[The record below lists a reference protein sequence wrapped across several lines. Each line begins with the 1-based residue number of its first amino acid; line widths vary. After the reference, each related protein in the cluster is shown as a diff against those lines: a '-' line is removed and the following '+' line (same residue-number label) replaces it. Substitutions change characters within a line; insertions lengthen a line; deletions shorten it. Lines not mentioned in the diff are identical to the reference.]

1 MIRLFDLH
9 CDTLLKLYYKNESF
23 KENSLHISLNKSKA
37 FSPYIQCMA
46 IWSDSSLSDEEA
58 FLNYKRVLSYAKQ
71 QEISFLKYDIF
82 KKSAF
87 LLAVEDARILCNDL
101 SRLDRL
107 YQDGVRLLTL
117 NWQGKSI
124 IGGAW
129 DTNFGLSDFGK
140 ATLFR
145 SFELGIIPDISHSS
159 LEGSYDALCIANEL
173 KKPIIASHSNSFEIC
188 NHKRNLTNETF
199 LEIVKL
205 GGLVGISLASEHISK
220 EKATINEIIKHI
232 YHYLSLG
239 GEDAISL
246 GCDFDG
252 VSSLPTGINDIR
264 DLEKLFLALKREL
277 GTRIANKIFFDNAY
291 NFFNVNL

>member
-23 KENSLHISLNKSKA
+23 KENSLHISLNKSKG

-71 QEISFLKYDIF
+71 QEISFLKNDIF

-117 NWQGKSI
+117 NCQGKRLI
-124 IGGAW
+124 
-129 DTNFGLSDFGK
+129 LVL
-140 ATLFR
+140 ATLGKLP
-145 SFELGIIPDISHSS
+145 SFAH
-159 LEGSYDALCIANEL
+159 
-173 KKPIIASHSNSFEIC
+173 
-188 NHKRNLTNETF
+188 
-199 LEIVKL
+199 
-205 GGLVGISLASEHISK
+205 
-220 EKATINEIIKHI
+220 
-232 YHYLSLG
+232 LSLV
-239 GEDAISL
+239 L
-246 GCDFDG
+246 F
-252 VSSLPTGINDIR
+252 PTFHTHR
-264 DLEKLFLALKREL
+264 LRAHMMHYALQMS
-277 GTRIANKIFFDNAY
+277 
-291 NFFNVNL
+291 